1 MSASEKFLYLSV
13 SLHFSCTS
21 HISEGKENTANI
33 ERLLAVY
40 SGGKRGVGFYF
51 SVYAIARH
59 LLEREARVG
68 RRREDSGRFTQMHA
82 ICSIAFVNDRKVQ
95 SKLLEQTLAN
105 VQPY

>member
-33 ERLLAVY
+33 QRLLAVY
-40 SGGKRGVGFYF
+40 SGGKRGIGFYF
-51 SVYAIARH
+51 SVHAIARH

-68 RRREDSGRFTQMHA
+68 RRREDREM
-82 ICSIAFVNDRKVQ
+82 IVDVLRKC
-95 SKLLEQTLAN
+95 TLYA
-105 VQPY
+105 Q